1 MKNLRGSGNQH
12 NEHVI
17 SVYWKKTNQRMKIIG
32 HIPDA
37 LAKLVHGVMSE
48 WKILQMIDKIDEKH
62 KIAPEGTCMPGGGI
76 GIACIYILYGAKIYK
91 TNL

>member
-1 MKNLRGSGNQH
+1 
-12 NEHVI
+12 
-17 SVYWKKTNQRMKIIG
+17 MKIIG

-76 GIACIYILYGAKIYK
+76 GIVCIYILYGAKNYK
-91 TNL
+91 TNLWEKIKWLILKSTSIYFSQSNPY

>member
-1 MKNLRGSGNQH
+1 
-12 NEHVI
+12 
-17 SVYWKKTNQRMKIIG
+17 MKIIG

-76 GIACIYILYGAKIYK
+76 GIACIYILYGAKIQK
-91 TNL
+91 KCMKILNNLKDIKHLKKHQYFF